1 MANIL
6 DQNEVDALLRGVV
19 KGEVETESDVPA
31 EEEGLSK
38 YDLTNQDRIIRGRMP
53 TLEIINERFVR
64 LFRVSISSVLRKTV
78 DVSVVST
85 EMIKFG
91 EFIKSLPLPTSL
103 NIFKMDPLRGFAIV
117 VVESKLVFAIID
129 TLFGGTGERHA
140 KVEGRDFSVIEQ
152 SFIKKIVN
160 SALNDLQKAWKA
172 VYEVDVQYVRTEI
185 NPQFAA
191 IVPPSEVVIF
201 ISIEVELEHASGLI
215 NICLPYSTVEPIRH
229 KLSAG
234 FQSDQMEVDKNWIRR
249 FRRQVDDIAVNMAVE
264 LGRTKIT
271 GKELMKL
278 KLNDIIQLDNS
289 IYDGVVIDV
298 EGVPKF
304 KGEPGICKGNNGV
317 KITKIAKINTDASR
331 T

>member
-19 KGEVETESDVPA
+19 KGEVETESDVPSG
-31 EEEGLSK
+31 ESSTSS

-64 LFRVSISSVLRKTV
+64 LFRVSLSSVLRKTV

-103 NIFKMDPLRGFAIV
+103 NIFKMDPLRGFAVI

-140 KVEGRDFSVIEQ
+140 KVEGRDFSIIEQ
-152 SFIKKIVN
+152 SFIKKIVD
-160 SALNDLQKAWKA
+160 SSLSDLQKAWKA
-172 VYEVDVQYVRTEI
+172 VYEVDIQYVRTEI

-229 KLSAG
+229 KLNAG
-234 FQSDQMEVDKNWIRR
+234 FQSDQMEVDKNWISR
-249 FRRQVDDIAVNMAVE
+249 FRRQIDDIAVNMTVE
-264 LGRTKIT
+264 LGRTNIT
-271 GKELMKL
+271 GKDLMKL
-278 KLNDIIQLDNS
+278 KLDDVIQLDNS
-289 IYDGVVIDV
+289 VYDGVVIDV
-298 EGVPKF
+298 EGLPKF
-304 KGEPGICKGNNGV
+304 KGQPGISKGNNGV
-317 KITKIAKINTDASR
+317 KITKVAKLKIIEEET
-331 T
+331 